1 MAMKRKPT
9 HPGLVL
15 LKDVIL
21 PLGLTIGEAAKD
33 LGVTRKTL
41 SLLVNGKSSVS
52 PKMAIRIAKA
62 TRTSPESW
70 LNMQLKL
77 DLWNA
82 VQNEPKNVKIFP
94 NKKVSLRRHSRSGF
108 YSKRKMKEI
117 TASFRC
123 LL

>member
-21 PLGLTIGEAAKD
+21 PLGLTIGAAAKD

-41 SLLVNGKSSVS
+41 SLLVNGKSSLS

-82 VQNEPKNVKIFP
+82 VQNEPKNVRIFP
-94 NKKVSLRRHSRSGF
+94 
-108 YSKRKMKEI
+108 KEK
-117 TASFRC
+117 AS
-123 LL
+123 